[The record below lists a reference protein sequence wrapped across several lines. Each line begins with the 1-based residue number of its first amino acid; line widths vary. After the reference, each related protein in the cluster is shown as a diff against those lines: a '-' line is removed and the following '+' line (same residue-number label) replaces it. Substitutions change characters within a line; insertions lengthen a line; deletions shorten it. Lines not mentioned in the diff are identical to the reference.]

1 MAYSIITPNSELEAV
16 NEILSAVGAP
26 PTNSLDDENNLDI
39 INAKAVLNRVSR
51 EVQSRGWDFNIREN
65 VTLPSDVFSQ
75 KVAYSSNYLRVI
87 GSEYKLINQDGYFFD
102 KDNRTFKFPNGI
114 TLSKLIVEESFS
126 NLPTIIRKYITC
138 RSARIFQSRYFGSL
152 ELDAELQNAE
162 AEAKADLLDYELE
175 YGGYNI
181 FSSDSY
187 ISDAI
192 SR

>member
-1 MAYSIITPNSELEAV
+1 MAYSIITPNSELEAI

-39 INAKAVLNRVSR
+39 INAKAMLNRVSR

-102 KDNRTFKFPNGI
+102 KDNRTFISKISQQSLYNTGIIYWKLGRNAYKQISFRGKFEKFI
-114 TLSKLIVEESFS
+114 H
-126 NLPTIIRKYITC
+126 
-138 RSARIFQSRYFGSL
+138 
-152 ELDAELQNAE
+152 
-162 AEAKADLLDYELE
+162 
-175 YGGYNI
+175 NI
-181 FSSDSY
+181 E
-187 ISDAI
+187 
-192 SR
+192 